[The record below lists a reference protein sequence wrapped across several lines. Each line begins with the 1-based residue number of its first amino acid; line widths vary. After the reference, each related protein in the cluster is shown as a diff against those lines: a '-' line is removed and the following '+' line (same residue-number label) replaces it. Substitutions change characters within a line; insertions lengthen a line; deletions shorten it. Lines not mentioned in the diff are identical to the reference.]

1 VAYKNGDRYE
11 IKQAHGM
18 ATPRPNGGGASFGA
32 KAPELHLL
40 DHQ

>member
-11 IKQAHGM
+11 IKQAHGTN
-18 ATPRPNGGGASFGA
+18 TPRPNGGGVSLGA
-32 KAPELHLL
+32 QAPVLHLL